1 MRSRALTAG
10 AWTIGGFAVC
20 LTVAAAQQPAQPAA
34 PATAQPAAPATGRG
48 GQAAAPAPVPGG
60 LPPRPQT
67 EADLLN
73 DKGGIPEGFT
83 SIFNGKDL
91 TGWHV
96 SKTNHH
102 GTTPDYRVVHGMIV
116 GNQNPI
122 DKGGIPEGFTSIF
135 NGKDL
140 TGWHVSKTNHHGTT
154 PDYRVV
160 HGMIVGNQNPID
172 KGGILLT
179 DKKYKNFEVYMEIKP
194 DWGNDSGLFLRSSEA
209 GEAYQITLDYLP
221 GGSMGGIY
229 GERLQG
235 LSAAPPPPGVPV
247 PTLLWTDVWRRE
259 SWNSVRARIEGDIP
273 HIQVWINGAWIR
285 DWRDTANHAA
295 GGATDGMIA
304 IQIHGGA
311 RALPGGFWRWR
322 NLAVKE
328 LN

>member
-1 MRSRALTAG
+1 MPSRTWIAAG
-10 AWTIGGFAVC
+10 VTGCFVVG
-20 LTVAAAQQPAQPAA
+20 LTVLAAQQPAPQPAPGTQSQAGRGGQPAATGQQPPAA
-34 PATAQPAAPATGRG
+34 PAGQTAAGRG
-48 GQAAAPAPVPGG
+48 GQPATLPPMPGG

-83 SIFNGKDL
+83 PIFNGKDL
-91 TGWHV
+91 SGWHV

-102 GTTPDYRVVHGMIV
+102 GTTPDYRVLHGMIV

-122 DKGGIPEGFTSIF
+122 G
-135 NGKDL
+135 
-140 TGWHVSKTNHHGTT
+140 
-154 PDYRVV
+154 
-160 HGMIVGNQNPID
+160 Q
-172 KGGILLT
+172 GGILLT
-179 DKKYKNFEVYMEIKP
+179 DKKYKNFEVYMEVKP

-209 GEAYQITLDYLP
+209 GEAYQVTLDYLP
-221 GGSMGGIY
+221 GGGMGGIY

-235 LSAAPPPPGVPV
+235 LSAAPTPEGRPV
-247 PTLLWTDVWRRE
+247 PALLWSEVWRRE
-259 SWNSVRARIEGDIP
+259 SWNSVRARIEGDVP
-273 HIQVWINGAWIR
+273 HIQVWINGALIR

-322 NLAVKE
+322 NIAVKE
-328 LN
+328 LP

>member
-1 MRSRALTAG
+1 MRSRALTAL
-10 AWTIGGFAVC
+10 AWTIGSVAVC
-20 LTVAAAQQPAQPAA
+20 LAVVAAQQPAQPATPGSQA
-34 PATAQPAAPATGRG
+34 PAGRG
-48 GQAAAPAPVPGG
+48 GAQGGQATAPAPVAGG
-60 LPPRPQT
+60 LPPKPQT
-67 EADLLN
+67 TADLLN
-73 DKGGIPEGFT
+73 DKGGMPEGFT
-83 SIFNGKDL
+83 SIFNG
-91 TGWHV
+91 
-96 SKTNHH
+96 N
-102 GTTPDYRVVHGMIV
+102 
-116 GNQNPI
+116 
-122 DKGGIPEGFTSIF
+122 
-135 NGKDL
+135 DL

-235 LSAAPPPPGVPV
+235 LSPAPTPPGRPV

-285 DWRDTANHAA
+285 DWKDTANHAA

>member
-1 MRSRALTAG
+1 MRSKALTAM
-10 AWTIGGFAVC
+10 AWTIGGLAVC
-20 LTVAAAQQPAQPAA
+20 LTVGAAQQPAQPAS
-34 PATAQPAAPATGRG
+34 PGSQTQTGRG
-48 GQAAAPAPVPGG
+48 AAQGGQPGAGAQTPPAAGRAAAAPPPAPGG

-83 SIFNGKDL
+83 PIFNGKDL

-122 DKGGIPEGFTSIF
+122 D
-135 NGKDL
+135 
-140 TGWHVSKTNHHGTT
+140 
-154 PDYRVV
+154 
-160 HGMIVGNQNPID
+160 Q
-172 KGGILLT
+172 GGILLT
-179 DKKYKNFEVYMEIKP
+179 DKKYRNFEVYMEVKP

-221 GGSMGGIY
+221 GGGMGGIY

-235 LSAAPPPPGVPV
+235 LSAAPPPPGLPV

-259 SWNSVRARIEGDIP
+259 SWNSIRARIEGDIP